1 MPIRTTYPD
10 QYGGPG
16 KVITDFGLIEETFQG
31 YCQIPATPTAIVP
44 LLDIDSPN
52 PLSPTPLTITA
63 NSLTPRAYVSIIG
76 TVQSAHGGSDII
88 LSSAGTIKAS
98 IGLATDASQGSGAVT
113 GACPR
118 LSTGALISGLTIPRN
133 SVLVG
138 GGSVVSG
145 FGALGSLSS
154 NATFSI
160 HGASSDLPSAT
171 PVNISSSVPARPAF
185 VFVTI
190 RTLVRK
196 WRAQTVADYPDLP
209 RNVRELLQITI

>member
-1 MPIRTTYPD
+1 MPIRTTYPN
-10 QYGGPG
+10 QFGGSG
-16 KVITDFGLIEETFQG
+16 KVLTDFGLIEETFQG
-31 YCQIPATPTAIVP
+31 YCQIPSVPTAVVP

-63 NSLTPRAYVSIIG
+63 SSANPRAYISIIG
-76 TVQSAHGGSDII
+76 TVQSAQGGSDII
-88 LSSAGTIKAS
+88 LSSTGTIKAS
-98 IGLATDASQGSGAVT
+98 VGLATDASQGAGLVT

-118 LSTGALISGLTIPRN
+118 LSTGALVSGLTIPRN

-138 GGSVVSG
+138 GGSVISG
-145 FGALGSLSS
+145 FGTLGSLSS
-154 NATFSI
+154 NATFSV
-160 HGASSDLPSAT
+160 HGASSDLASAT

-196 WRAQTVADYPDLP
+196 WRVQTVADYPDLP
-209 RNVRELLQITI
+209 RNVRELLQITV